1 MRIPYDAGT
10 VDVSAMFHD
19 VRDVHMTRAPG
30 AAPHNGSP
38 ASNDES
44 ATDGWRAVEVPA
56 EPNPF
61 SRGVVSL
68 DGSREVSEVAKKNR
82 GRVSAG
88 VPQKSDGRVE
98 ERHVQPYPSGAAI
111 PPEQASAPP
120 IAQAMIGGDLEGANE
135 RLDLLSAQGM
145 TFGSLERD
153 GVAPSDPAQWFPTN
167 Q

>member
-1 MRIPYDAGT
+1 MRIPDDAGT

-88 VPQKSDGRVE
+88 VPQESWPG
-98 ERHVQPYPSGAAI
+98 
-111 PPEQASAPP
+111 
-120 IAQAMIGGDLEGANE
+120 
-135 RLDLLSAQGM
+135 
-145 TFGSLERD
+145 
-153 GVAPSDPAQWFPTN
+153 
-167 Q
+167 